1 MNIFNIKNYSFTV
14 KTLCVF
20 FIILLILISIR
31 TLLIQPK
38 IKEKNL
44 NSKINFITS
53 KLLLVKDIY
62 TNDLTNNKKDLE
74 KILLKNSEFKS
85 LKIELLFLSLE
96 NQNFLFEERNNKL
109 IWRIELKNKNEFL
122 KYTIDR
128 KEIENSIDT
137 GLFFLL
143 PETLTAILISFLI
156 LSLIFK
162 KMLYNI
168 DFLTKKLTDSLE
180 EKEILLKEIHHR
192 VKNNLSLIISLIELQ
207 EEEIDDI
214 NVRKALKEIQER
226 VYSMELLHRKL
237 YETTN
242 FRKIDFKNYVIDL
255 ANTIKNSYD
264 LKSKVDLNIKIN
276 DISLNI
282 ENAVPFGLILNE
294 LLTNSFKYAYK
305 DIDKP
310 KLFIDVKQKEEEIF
324 LAIKDN
330 GCGLKNDFYKL
341 SNETLGL
348 KLVNMIV
355 KFQLNGNIDYVFEDG
370 AKFIINGKFSR

>member
-310 KLFIDVKQKEEEIF
+310 KLFIDVKQKEEKIY
-324 LAIKDN
+324 LIIKDN
-330 GCGLKNDFYKL
+330 GCGLKNDFYKS